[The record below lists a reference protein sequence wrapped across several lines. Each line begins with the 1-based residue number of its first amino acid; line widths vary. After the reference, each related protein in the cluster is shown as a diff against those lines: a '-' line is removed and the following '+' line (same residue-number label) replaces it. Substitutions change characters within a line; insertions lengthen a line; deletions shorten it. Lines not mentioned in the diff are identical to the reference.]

1 VVDLRA
7 TLKMSRRG
15 GVSVDYD
22 LGAWIPC
29 PLVFPEGEDRKS
41 WGLLFAQ
48 EWWARSGCEH
58 GDLEVRAL
66 ARTLEEIHLTA
77 YSGRAMHDAFIHLPD
92 PRLAPLV
99 VGLGIWAADGERDA
113 QLRALI
119 RAEIPGTLQPPQ
131 VAEFR
136 AARMG
141 TGLKALSFARHGE
154 MVIGFLSYAWRSEE
168 HATAVRVFTAC
179 PDLDRLR
186 LATPDIEELAN
197 SMTIIPRGHA
207 EAAR

>member
-1 VVDLRA
+1 
-7 TLKMSRRG
+7 MSRRG
-15 GVSVDYD
+15 RVSVDYD

-29 PLVFPEGEDRKS
+29 PLAFPEGEDRQS

-48 EWWARSGCEH
+48 EWWAKSGCEH
-58 GDLEVRAL
+58 GDPEVRAL

-77 YSGRAMHDAFIHLPD
+77 YSGLAMHDAFIHLPD

-113 QLRALI
+113 QLRALT
-119 RAEIPGTLQPPQ
+119 RAQIPGTLRAPLVQ
-131 VAEFR
+131 EFR

-141 TGLKALSFARHGE
+141 TGLKALSFAQHGE
-154 MVIGFLSYAWRSEE
+154 VMVGFLSYAWRSEE

-179 PDLDRLR
+179 PDLDRLYG
-186 LATPDIEELAN
+186 AIPDIEELAN
-197 SMTIIPRGHA
+197 GMTIIPCDHP
-207 EAAR
+207 ESSE